1 MTSMHHRIREVFREV
16 FDDDEMEIWDEMSA
30 KDVPDWDS
38 LAQVKLV
45 IGLEEEFEIKFT
57 THEVA
62 QMTCLDDLKE
72 ALLAK
77 GVAE

>member
-16 FDDDEMEIWDEMSA
+16 FDDDEMEIWDEMAA
-30 KDVPDWDS
+30 KDVPEWDS
-38 LAQVKLV
+38 LAQVKLI

-62 QMTCLDDLKE
+62 QMTCIGDLKR
-72 ALLAK
+72 ALFRK
-77 GVAE
+77 DIKS